1 MATFTLATVLVIFGV
16 LLLAGTVVGLA
27 GFGFALVGTMLLA
40 TVIDPATAVVV
51 MILPILG
58 ANVSLVREL
67 DLESLRSC
75 AQRFW
80 PFVAT
85 AVVGTLA
92 GMALL
97 GRLPA
102 EPITLVLG
110 VLTLGYVALSQDW
123 VPVPGAGAVEQA
135 GFTELP
141 AAKVGLG
148 LLSGFVFGAT
158 NVGVQ
163 VIAYLDSLS
172 LDRSTFVG
180 VVAMVFL
187 GISTVRVGAAAALGL
202 YGSADV
208 VALSALAVGPGLA
221 GVAVGKRVRP
231 RLSEPVLTA
240 GTYLLLSVIGMR
252 LTAAGMGWL

>member
-1 MATFTLATVLVIFGV
+1 MATFTLTTVLVIFGAV
-16 LLLAGTVVGLA
+16 LLAGVVVGLA
-27 GFGFALVGTMLLA
+27 GFGFALVGTTLLA
-40 TVIDPATAVVV
+40 TVIDPATAVVL

-67 DLESLRSC
+67 DRDSLRSC
-75 AQRFW
+75 ARRFW
-80 PFVAT
+80 PFVTA

-97 GRLPA
+97 DRLP
-102 EPITLVLG
+102 ERPITLVLG
-110 VLTLGYVALSQDW
+110 LLTLGYVALSQDR
-123 VPVPGAGAVEQA
+123 VAVPGAGAVERA
-135 GFTELP
+135 GFTERP

-148 LLSGFVFGAT
+148 LVSGLVFGAT

-202 YGSADV
+202 YGSFDV
-208 VALSALAVGPGLA
+208 VAYSVLAVGPGLA

-231 RLSEPVLTA
+231 RISERILTA
-240 GTYLLLSVIGMR
+240 GTHLLLSAIGLR